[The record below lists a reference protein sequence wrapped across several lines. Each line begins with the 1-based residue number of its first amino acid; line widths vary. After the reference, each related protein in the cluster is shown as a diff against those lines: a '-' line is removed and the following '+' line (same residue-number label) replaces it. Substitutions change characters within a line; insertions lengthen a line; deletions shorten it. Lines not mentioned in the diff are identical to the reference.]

1 MIEIILDVSTKFMTK
16 ICVQM
21 WFFGKK
27 INIMGKDHV
36 QSISLTKTFNTCRSW
51 QKLIISEKKPHLTV
65 EFYTSTPCH
74 GGCSGSWCL

>member
-1 MIEIILDVSTKFMTK
+1 MLAQNSWQKFVFK
-16 ICVQM
+16 CD
-21 WFFGKK
+21 FLEKK

-36 QSISLTKTFNTCRSW
+36 KSISLTKTFNTCRSW